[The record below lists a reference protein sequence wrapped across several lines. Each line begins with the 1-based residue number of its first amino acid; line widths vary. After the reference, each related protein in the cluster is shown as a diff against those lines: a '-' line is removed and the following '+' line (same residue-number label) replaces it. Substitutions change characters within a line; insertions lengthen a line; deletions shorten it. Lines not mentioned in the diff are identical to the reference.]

1 MNVKEPTTQ
10 DGKMRTKLLTIV
22 FVLTLIVPSV
32 VFAQSKEDVIKSFN
46 TAFSL
51 AQAEKHIEAYKGF
64 EATITMADKV
74 GADVADIKS
83 KAETQLA
90 PLMFKYAGSLYKDKK
105 VDEALASFAKAKEVA
120 TKYNDNAI
128 AQKADGVMMKLY
140 NNLGTNQFKRS
151 NYAEAI
157 TNYEKALAINGN
169 YDAAI
174 FNIAEAL
181 NKQEKR
187 DEAIAMLDKAR
198 QVGERI
204 KSPSVTRKAERKA
217 AEYLIYWGATAI
229 EQQKYSAADEY
240 LNKALIYDI
249 ESSDAYYRLAEL
261 SNKQGQYAEAVDFAE
276 QALDFEKGPKAEK
289 AKIYFELGLAEQSRG
304 NNAKA
309 CEAFKNASFGRFK
322 ASAEHKIEHE
332 LKCDGAK

>member
-22 FVLTLIVPSV
+22 FVLSLIVPSL

-46 TAFSL
+46 SAFAL
-51 AQAEKHIEAYKGF
+51 AQAEKHMEAFNGF
-64 EATITMADKV
+64 EATIAMAEKV
-74 GADVADIKS
+74 GADVADIKT

-90 PLMFKYAGSLYKDKK
+90 PLMFKYAGSLYKSKK
-105 VDEALASFAKAKEVA
+105 VDEALAGFARAKEVA
-120 TKYNDNAI
+120 VKYNDNSI
-128 AQKADGVMMKLY
+128 AQKSDGVLMKVY
-140 NNLGTNQFKRS
+140 NNLGTNEFKKGNFDAAIE
-151 NYAEAI
+151 NY
-157 TNYEKALAINGN
+157 NKALAINGN

-181 NKQEKR
+181 NKLEKR
-187 DEAIAMLDKAR
+187 DESIAMLDKAR
-198 QVGERI
+198 QVGERL
-204 KSPSVTRKAERKA
+204 KSPSITRKAERKA

-261 SNKQGQYAEAVDFAE
+261 SNKQGQYSQAVDFAE
-276 QALDFEKGPKAEK
+276 QALDFEKGPKVEK
-289 AKIYFELGLAEQSRG
+289 AKIYFELGLAQQSMG
-304 NNAKA
+304 NKDKA
-309 CEAFKNASFGRFK
+309 CSAFKSASFGRFK